1 MKQLREQVVLDFKHI
16 NRKFR
21 ERFRNATLLH
31 LICQQGY
38 YDMLE
43 FVSSRGLMLGRMLSG
58 LRLSPCVSICLSDL
72 VFVGAGGEEPP
83 SVRRRAS

>member
-1 MKQLREQVVLDFKHI
+1 LFSELNVIAERVAQGSMKQLREQVVLDFKHI

-58 LRLSPCVSICLSDL
+58 LVSASHPCVSICLS
-72 VFVGAGGEEPP
+72 V
-83 SVRRRAS
+83 